1 MIYREKISMR
11 NFNFTTFLV
20 IVSMVTVM
28 TSCSR
33 DNQGDQRLSDVAKID
48 ISAQNANLKTR
59 AEDMEAD
66 LSRRQGFY
74 QGVKGQFEG
83 SFVSSIG
90 ALKIRIT
97 LVPSVTPIS
106 SDRIRLPEEIT
117 ADLNQ
122 LSFHVQILQW
132 DPSNSLSAS
141 GCRVE
146 GVKPDLIS
154 GKIQIVSKDCA
165 NIYLISITDPS
176 LVTAPQ
182 IQSVKEYYEFSS
194 TEIAPELAKKLFLG
208 SENSIPEITGSIQ
221 MTTNAETYY
230 FKAKRLEKSGVN
242 R

>member
-1 MIYREKISMR
+1 MR
-11 NFNFTTFLV
+11 NLINVFMLS
-20 IVSMVTVM
+20 IPLAIISA
-28 TSCSR
+28 CSP
-33 DNQGDQRLSDVAKID
+33 DYQGDQRLSDVAKID
-48 ISAQNANLKTR
+48 IRAQNENLMKRT
-59 AEDMEAD
+59 EDMELD
-66 LSRRQGFY
+66 LSRREGFY

-97 LVPSVTPIS
+97 LVPSLTPIS
-106 SDRIRLPEEIT
+106 TNRTRLPEEVT

-146 GVKPDLIS
+146 DVKPDLIT
-154 GKIQIVSKDCA
+154 GQIQIVSKDCT

-176 LVTAPQ
+176 LMTNPQ
-182 IQSVKEYYEFSS
+182 IKSVKEYFEYSS
-194 TEIAPELAKKLFLG
+194 QEIAPELAKKLSLG
-208 SENSIPEITGSIQ
+208 SENSVPEITGSIQ

-230 FKAKRLEKSGVN
+230 FKAQRLETFEVN